1 MMPTTTHVAAERG
14 RILTWFVI
22 PLLPLLIS
30 TSGCSDNGDGRAT
43 APAATPSTTRTLS
56 PSPSRT
62 PTATP
67 STTRTLSP
75 SPSRTPA
82 RTPTLTPTVAVS
94 PNRLACQRLESC
106 DPCFF
111 INQRGECLSA
121 SACEARL
128 ATDDASCINAV
139 SACDQVVTCFD
150 RGCAGDRTCTES
162 N

>member
-43 APAATPSTTRTLS
+43 APTATPSTTRTLS

-62 PTATP
+62 PT
-67 STTRTLSP
+67 
-75 SPSRTPA
+75 
-82 RTPTLTPTVAVS
+82 RTPTLTPTTAVS

-121 SACEARL
+121 STCELRL